1 MATNKG
7 GGNASHRPDCTCFAC
22 ERKKEAIARAARE
35 QQSRLLVPENEI
47 KAKGPG
53 SPINADI
60 LEVEVPGTSC
70 RSRVGQWIVLRQQEP
85 SITYAEAAKKMGI
98 SASTLKTH
106 VQKAV
111 KEGWLTFSDPLS
123 RIEQEIIPQTLDNIA
138 FYLSK
143 EGGRDKQITLETAK
157 ATIYRQY
164 LDAQGIS
171 DAPQTILALKI
182 EPVET
187 GNGEVP
193 KVSGHIVGVPRLSLP
208 IITVEKDIKDESR

>member
-1 MATNKG
+1 MALNKG
-7 GGNASHRPDCTCFAC
+7 GGNASHRPDCSCFAC
-22 ERKKEAIARAARE
+22 ERKKEAVARAARTLALASE
-35 QQSRLLVPENEI
+35 ADVKE
-47 KAKGPG
+47 KGPG

-85 SITYAEAAKKMGI
+85 SITYMEAAKKMGI

-111 KEGWLTFSDPLS
+111 REGWLTFSDPLS

-164 LDAQGIS
+164 LDSQGIS

-182 EPVET
+182 EPVDVAAGDT
-187 GNGEVP
+187 P
-193 KVSGHIVGVPRLSLP
+193 KVSGHIVGTPRLSLP
-208 IITVEKDIKDESR
+208 IITIEKDEK